1 MASAAVYGEALLLGQ
16 RPEAKALAAE
26 LRAFSDGYLDG
37 PALRAEAAGITA
49 GSWYASPASHV
60 GHELI
65 AAGMLILAG
74 GGMAR
79 HWTMTSWSG
88 GRGSVLT
95 GISGTARRA
104 VTPYWTVLR
113 HHGVANCRGC
123 MVQRHEGTSANEPK
137 ANPAPLVRGAGFTV
151 NTDVKG
157 VKGPIFRLS
166 PGVSTQFGLL
176 FANPIRRTNTST
188 MAVVVNRVALLS
200 SRTKIV
206 SRERTGLVDDGWP
219 HQYPRVKTRGP
230 KQRRC
235 SRASI

>member
-1 MASAAVYGEALLLGQ
+1 MLDVGGRRRVPDPQRIASAAVYGEALLLGQ

-88 GRGSVLT
+88 GRGS
-95 GISGTARRA
+95 GTN
-104 VTPYWTVLR
+104 
-113 HHGVANCRGC
+113 GD
-123 MVQRHEGTSANEPK
+123 QRHGAESGNSILDSA
-137 ANPAPLVRGAGFTV
+137 
-151 NTDVKG
+151 
-157 VKGPIFRLS
+157 S
-166 PGVSTQFGLL
+166 
-176 FANPIRRTNTST
+176 
-188 MAVVVNRVALLS
+188 S
-200 SRTKIV
+200 SRRGQLSRMHGATPRGHL
-206 SRERTGLVDDGWP
+206 RERTESEPRAACERRRVHREHRCEGCQGPNIPTEPGRFNSVWAPFRQSDPAHQHFDDGG
-219 HQYPRVKTRGP
+219 RGEP
-230 KQRRC
+230 GGVAVVQDEDR
-235 SRASI
+235 